1 MYNCQIGLHWR
12 NNYSKKK
19 RMKIWLFYLASIWK
33 TIYGLVWFSLVIKS
47 LFITSLMT
55 SIFIQHTTS
64 GVNYAIILRM
74 VALICSVR
82 LSLPR
87 RWKIHSRQRD
97 YHHSEY
103 SAPLPHGLIGLKRT
117 SRVSAVEGSKDYHD
131 FQGSGCN
138 HCSALEDLEIVVLHI
153 IWDKKFGI
161 KETEKFADQ

>member
-103 SAPLPHGLIGLKRT
+103 SAPLPPWFDRVKTNIQSQCSGRFQRLSWF
-117 SRVSAVEGSKDYHD
+117 SREWMQSLQCTGGPRNCCPSDNLGPQV
-131 FQGSGCN
+131 CN
-138 HCSALEDLEIVVLHI
+138 
-153 IWDKKFGI
+153 
-161 KETEKFADQ
+161 